1 MSHNDSLFNDEPR
14 TFKLASSEEASFSR
28 GSQSS
33 FSRGS
38 KSSGASSDSAFK
50 DGAASAASGG
60 GLALIAEGITD
71 ITESGAK
78 KVQAKNIEFAA
89 QQELIKGTQVAAN
102 FLEEL
107 NNIQASNIVL
117 SFAQGRQLTGSVVS
131 IQQELG
137 LKAARSVRTVKL
149 DQNIKSLALERQA
162 RYLKSVAK
170 WQKTVGP
177 LKIIGGIVLTWATY
191 GAGA

>member
-1 MSHNDSLFNDEPR
+1 MSHESLFGRPK
-14 TFKLASSEEASFSR
+14 TFKLASSEGTSFSKA
-28 GSQSS
+28 SDNS
-33 FSRGS
+33 FQ
-38 KSSGASSDSAFK
+38 SGA
-50 DGAASAASGG
+50 GAKPSFGEKLSNAQASGG
-60 GLALIAEGITD
+60 LDLIAEGISD
-71 ITESGAK
+71 ITSAGAK
-78 KVQAKNIEFAA
+78 KTQAKNIEFAA
-89 QQELIKGTQVAAN
+89 KQEEIKGTQVAGN

-117 SFAQGRQLTGSVVS
+117 AFAQGRQLTGSVVS

-137 LKAARSVRTVKL
+137 LKAARSVRIVKL
-149 DQNIKSLALERQA
+149 DQRIKTLALERQA
-162 RYLKSVAK
+162 RYLRSVAK